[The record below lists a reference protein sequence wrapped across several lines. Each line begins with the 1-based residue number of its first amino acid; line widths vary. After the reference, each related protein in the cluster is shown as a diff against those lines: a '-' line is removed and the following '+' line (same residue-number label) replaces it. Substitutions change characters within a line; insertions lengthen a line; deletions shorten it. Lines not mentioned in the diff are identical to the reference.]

1 MAMNGLELKF
11 MNSPFNQLWLKN
23 FKFRTVKTILAS
35 QNLNLTGKVI
45 LEAGCGNGYGLELIT
60 KAFRPTDLVA
70 FDIDP
75 KQIRLAMQRQ
85 ISASLYVGSVTNI
98 KLPPEKFDVAFAFTL
113 LHHVKHWRK
122 ALKEL
127 NRVLK
132 PRGLLMVNDFNRKMV
147 GRLERYL
154 RVDHPDNDLFSWKEL
169 QDGLISAGFRILR
182 VHRTLD
188 AIGFFLCVKI

>member
-169 QDGLISAGFRILR
+169 QDGLTSAGFRILR